1 MRAAFYDKTGPAREV
16 LQVGEIPTPEPAAGE
31 VRVRIHASGV
41 NPSDVKMRMGRGR
54 PAEPFPRIVPHSD
67 GAGVID
73 AVGPGVPPGRIGER
87 VWIWNGRWR
96 RAFGTAADYIVL
108 PSAQAVMLPD
118 AVPFEVGACF
128 GIPALTA
135 WQAMD
140 TDGGVEGQT
149 VLVSGG
155 AGAVGNYAIQFARI
169 KGAAQVL
176 TTVSSP
182 AKAELARAAGADL
195 VIDYKRENVVDAVKA
210 ATGGRGVDRIVEV
223 DLAANLGL
231 ALQVLAP
238 YGLIADYGSGAPE
251 IAVPFFPSI
260 VGNLGIRFFMV
271 YQQPPEMRARAVA
284 ELTAALITGRLKHV
298 IGARFALADAVAAHE
313 AVEAAAVTGNVV
325 IEVAK
330 G

>member
-1 MRAAFYDKTGPAREV
+1 MRAAFYEKTGLAREV
-16 LQVGEIPTPEPAAGE
+16 LQVGEIPTPEPAEGE
-31 VRVRIHASGV
+31 VRVRLHASGV
-41 NPSDVKMRMGRGR
+41 NPSDVKMRLGRGR

-73 AVGPGVPPGRIGER
+73 AVGPRVAPGRIGER
-87 VWIWNGRWR
+87 VWIWNGRWQ

-108 PSAQAVMLPD
+108 PAAQAVMLPD
-118 AVPFEVGACF
+118 TVPFEIGACF

-135 WQAMD
+135 WQSVD
-140 TDGGVEGQT
+140 TDGGVEGQR

-169 KGAAQVL
+169 KGAAQIL
-176 TTVSSP
+176 TTVSSS
-182 AKAELARAAGADL
+182 AKAEMAHAAGADV
-195 VIDYKRENVVDAVKA
+195 VINYKRENVAEVVQA
-210 ATGGRGVDRIVEV
+210 ATRGRGVDRIVEV
-223 DLAANLGL
+223 DLAANIGL

-260 VGNLGIRFFMV
+260 VSNIGIRFFMV

-298 IGARFALADAVAAHE
+298 IGARFALKDIAAAHE

-325 IEVAK
+325 IDLAK
-330 G
+330 S